1 MLLKNEYAVFNR
13 STTIYF
19 YLCILYYLFI
29 FLVRFNSFLSIHF
42 QEEVKKKLQTTGK
55 VPQTKTTA
63 KNDEDDMMMTEI
75 IVGRPVSMLF
85 LPLI

>member
-42 QEEVKKKLQTTGK
+42 QEEVKQKKLQRSATNM
-55 VPQTKTTA
+55 TK
-63 KNDEDDMMMTEI
+63 I
-75 IVGRPVSMLF
+75 IVGRPVSMLISTIDIA
-85 LPLI
+85 LTQKHLIGPFS